1 MPSASISG
9 QRARGDN
16 EQEIVQWALLEKQQ
30 SDLNG
35 SEGEGG
41 ETARGETG
49 APFINTRTRSAV
61 AELRRCRRWGTS
73 RDGAVAPLPA
83 PRPDSVPGIERRRAD
98 SGGTHRHRRR
108 RGRFGGKGTVPQM
121 KRERSPP
128 ALCVCGGAA
137 LRNATAALPNERCR
151 PAYPPRR
158 RCAPA
163 TTFPRQPRCGDSY
176 REPSARFSAR
186 ERSRLQS
193 ETVPRLLTTQQAAVP
208 LSRGKAGAQ
217 MKLPTQKQPG

>member
-1 MPSASISG
+1 M
-9 QRARGDN
+9 
-16 EQEIVQWALLEKQQ
+16 
-30 SDLNG
+30 
-35 SEGEGG
+35 
-41 ETARGETG
+41 
-49 APFINTRTRSAV
+49 
-61 AELRRCRRWGTS
+61 
-73 RDGAVAPLPA
+73 
-83 PRPDSVPGIERRRAD
+83 PGIERRRAD

-137 LRNATAALPNERCR
+137 LRNATAALPKERCR

-176 REPSARFSAR
+176 REPSARLSAR

-193 ETVPRLLTTQQAAVP
+193 ETVPRLLTTQQAAVQSGRSNEVADP
-208 LSRGKAGAQ
+208 KAAGLALHVEMTVNKFCEARHNVCSGGKKKIRKEKEKKKSYPPACIPDAVI
-217 MKLPTQKQPG
+217 LFPSPPF